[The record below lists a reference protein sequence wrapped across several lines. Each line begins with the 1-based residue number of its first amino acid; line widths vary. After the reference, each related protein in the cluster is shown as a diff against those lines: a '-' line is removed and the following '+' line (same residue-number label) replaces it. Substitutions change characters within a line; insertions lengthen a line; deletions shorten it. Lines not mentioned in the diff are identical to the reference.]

1 MAKIL
6 SQDEIDALLTT
17 VSHGED
23 DSSGNI
29 SVDDVEDDRLR
40 SIVAYDFKHPNRVS
54 KDQIRTL
61 ENMHDNFAGHFGSAL
76 SGILRSVT
84 EVDLVSV
91 DQITYSE
98 FIMSLVTPS
107 CTYTFSADPLEAVC
121 LVDFNPTLTF
131 SFIDRMFGGHGKI
144 LETERELTIIERS
157 VMGRLVARLYSEL
170 EKSWEHL
177 VQIKTKQISFET
189 NPQFISIVPPGETVV
204 VISFQIKLF
213 QSTGLLTVCYP
224 YVALEPVIEVLSA
237 QNWIDA
243 TKKKNLDED
252 RITNTSNLMAV
263 ESVVA
268 ANLLETKL
276 KMRDFLDLKIGD
288 IIPTE
293 TKITTP
299 MTITINDRK
308 KLLAKPG
315 LSGKK
320 RACQVT
326 GVFEEEAQTIIIE
339 AADKKGHEHVKETV

>member
-1 MAKIL
+1 VAKIL

-17 VSHGED
+17 VSAGEAEVEEVSYED
-23 DSSGNI
+23 EKHR
-29 SVDDVEDDRLR
+29 SV
-40 SIVAYDFKHPNRVS
+40 IAYDFKHPNRVS

-61 ENMHDNFAGHFGSAL
+61 ENLHDNFAGHFGSAL
-76 SGILRSVT
+76 SGVLRSIT

-144 LETERELTIIERS
+144 LETERDLTGIERS
-157 VMGRLVARLYSEL
+157 VMTRLAKRLYHEL
-170 EKSWEHL
+170 EKSGEHL
-177 VQIKTKQISFET
+177 VQIKIEQVSFET
-189 NPQFISIVPPGETVV
+189 NPQFIQIVPPGETVV

-213 QSTGLLTVCYP
+213 QATGLLTICYP
-224 YVALEPVIEVLSA
+224 YVALEPIVNRLSA

-252 RITNTSNLMAV
+252 RDTNLLNLKGVEGEMA
-263 ESVVA
+263 SV
-268 ANLLETKL
+268 LLETNL
-276 KMRDFLDLKIGD
+276 KMRDFLQLKIGD
-288 IIPTE
+288 VIPSE
-293 TKITTP
+293 QKIDFP
-299 MTITINDRK
+299 MTVTVNNK
-308 KLLAKPG
+308 KKFEARPG

-320 RACQVT
+320 RAFQVID
-326 GVFEEEAQTIIIE
+326 FFKESYEENSN
-339 AADKKGHEHVKETV
+339 DG